1 MKRPRREVSIFT
13 LSALDVLATA
23 TGTFVLIVVILMPY
37 YRKTFTAGAEL
48 EEVRAAIATTEAQVP
63 ELEEQIARERAASA
77 DAEADTARLLA
88 DIVRLRTDLQADA
101 DAAADAQSAAA
112 ARQEKIDRLKNTIDE
127 RIIKQLDVI
136 FVIDTTRSME
146 TALEELG
153 YALRGVARILERLV
167 PSVRIGVV
175 SYRDRDIGLPPI
187 QKFMPTDTKT
197 GLNRIVRFV
206 QGLGVAPRGGRTRE
220 EDLYLGLT
228 EALAM
233 PLRPDAKQ
241 TVIVIGD
248 AATHPRDQQAA
259 LARARR
265 FAESGRQRS
274 ISTLFVATPIS
285 IHYGQGDRAFFQAL
299 AQAGRGSFNDHAG
312 EMIESILL
320 STLVD
325 PT

>member
-1 MKRPRREVSIFT
+1 MKRPRREVSIFS

-37 YRKTFTAGAEL
+37 YRKTFTAGAAL
-48 EEVRAAIATTEAQVP
+48 EEVRAAVATTRAEVPQLEERIAT
-63 ELEEQIARERAASA
+63 ERAATA
-77 DAEADTARLLA
+77 DAEAERARLLA
-88 DIVRLRTDLQADA
+88 EIARLRAGTSADA
-101 DAAADAQSAAA
+101 AAAADAQAAAA
-112 ARQEKIDRLKNTIDE
+112 ARQEKIDRLKNTINE
-127 RIIKQLDVI
+127 RIVKQLDVV

-175 SYRDRDIGLPPI
+175 SYRDRDTGLPPI
-187 QKFMPTDTKT
+187 QRFMPADTKT
-197 GLNRIVRFV
+197 GLDRIVRFV
-206 QGLGVAPRGGRTRE
+206 QTLGVSPRGGMTRE

-233 PLRPDAKQ
+233 PFRPDAKQ
-241 TVIVIGD
+241 SVVVIGD
-248 AATHPRDQQAA
+248 AATHWPDRQAT

-265 FAESGRQRS
+265 FADSGRQRS

-285 IHYGQGDRAFFQAL
+285 LRYGQGDRAFFQAL
-299 AQAGRGSFNDHAG
+299 AEAGRGSFNDHAG

>member
-1 MKRPRREVSIFT
+1 MRRPRREVSIFS

-48 EEVRAAIATTEAQVP
+48 QEVRAAVAATETRIP
-63 ELEEQIARERAASA
+63 ELEAQIARERAATA

-88 DIVRLRTDLQADA
+88 EISLLRNSLSADA
-101 DAAADAQSAAA
+101 DAAADAQAAAA
-112 ARQEKIDRLKNTIDE
+112 ARQEKIDRLKNTIKE
-127 RIIKQLDVI
+127 RIIKQLDVV

-153 YALRGVARILERLV
+153 YALRGVSRILERLV

-175 SYRDRDIGLPPI
+175 SYRDRDTGLPPI
-187 QKFMPTDTKT
+187 KKMMLTDSKT
-197 GLNRIVRFV
+197 GLDRIVRFV
-206 QGLGVAPRGGRTRE
+206 QTLGVSPRGGMTRE
-220 EDLYLGLT
+220 EDLDLGLN
-228 EALAM
+228 EALVM
-233 PLRPDAKQ
+233 PFRPDAKQ

-248 AATHPRDQQAA
+248 AAAHPWEQQSA

-285 IHYGQGDRAFFQAL
+285 IRYGQGDRAFFQAL
-299 AQAGRGSFNDHAG
+299 AAAGRGSFNDHAG
-312 EMIESILL
+312 QMIESILL